1 MICAFPF
8 SDSERPNEQTVIE
21 LYNKLLW
28 STQVST
34 ISKQYAIVSL
44 AKLSTRLKSGQR

>member
-1 MICAFPF
+1 MIFTFPF
-8 SDSERPNEQTVIE
+8 LDSERPNEQTVIE